1 MRLRRYSVDS
11 GVANQ
16 KMDHG
21 KVTRG
26 PPVGKTHII
35 IETLVAKHSDAAPA
49 KLQDEKGQGI
59 EIHGWGERPSN
70 LNLSTW
76 QREPNKEH
84 WRLCCVSVIAVW
96 LPACSVEALLINVLL
111 KCD

>member
-1 MRLRRYSVDS
+1 MQGGRGRHQQRVSGIASCAVRLRRYSDDS

-59 EIHGWGERPSN
+59 EIHGWGERPGN
-70 LNLSTW
+70 LDLSTW
-76 QREPNKEH
+76 QREPN
-84 WRLCCVSVIAVW
+84 
-96 LPACSVEALLINVLL
+96 
-111 KCD
+111 